1 MQLLPI
7 CAERLHKRA
16 VPLHPKT
23 SQINKTA
30 GVTDIWRITTME
42 TAIKVLT
49 TVATVATVAVEVIKV
64 IGEATAKR

>member
-1 MQLLPI
+1 M
-7 CAERLHKRA
+7 
-16 VPLHPKT
+16 HPKT